1 MKKLIVGAL
10 VGAFAVGIVGA
21 PAASAEPN
29 RPRGYISQATWTDG
43 LWPFTVPDGTLMCG
57 VGKRV
62 TFIATPP
69 GGKRDMF
76 AVNGAAKPFFA
87 SIDPIW
93 RDDPEVPDQTA
104 RRSPHLRDSDAFA
117 GDSRRSDRGVD
128 RAQGRESDNASLRAL
143 AAHCFEGCQ

>member
-29 RPRGYISQATWTDG
+29 RPRGYISQATWIDG

-93 RDDPEVPDQTA
+93 RDDPEVPGLKVSIDKVLT
-104 RRSPHLRDSDAFA
+104 
-117 GDSRRSDRGVD
+117 RGL
-128 RAQGRESDNASLRAL
+128 GLCS
-143 AAHCFEGCQ
+143 